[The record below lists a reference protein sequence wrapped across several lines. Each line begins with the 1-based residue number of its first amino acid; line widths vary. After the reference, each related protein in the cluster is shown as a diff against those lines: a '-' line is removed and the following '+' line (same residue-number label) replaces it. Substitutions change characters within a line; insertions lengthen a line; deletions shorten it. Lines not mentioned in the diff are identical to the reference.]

1 MTQQV
6 DVTEG
11 GIAAATEVAIMQL
24 GEGDFSGLTDYATQH
39 LGPAVIYAALGLAV
53 VFGGYLVAHYLSKL
67 ISRPICRR
75 VDETLGK
82 FVGKLIFYSV
92 LLSITAAVLSKLGA
106 PLGGL
111 AAMLAATGFAVGLAF
126 QGTLSNFAAGV
137 LMLVFRPFKVGDVI
151 TAGGVTGK
159 VNEIDLFN
167 TTIDTADN
175 RRVIVPNG
183 AISAGTIENISFH
196 PHRRIEVVVGVD
208 YTADLAGTRLALENA
223 AEALK
228 AQTIQG
234 EGRGF
239 AIILGGLGDSA
250 VEWKVRVWVAATDY
264 WPAQERLIGEV
275 KQHLD
280 SAGIS
285 IPFPQMDVHFNQ
297 VDSGESPRRRP
308 RVRPVR
314 RENDDA
320 FAGTTVSGRH

>member
-1 MTQQV
+1 M
-6 DVTEG
+6 
-11 GIAAATEVAIMQL
+11 
-24 GEGDFSGLTDYATQH
+24 
-39 LGPAVIYAALGLAV
+39 
-53 VFGGYLVAHYLSKL
+53 
-67 ISRPICRR
+67 
-75 VDETLGK
+75 
-82 FVGKLIFYSV
+82 
-92 LLSITAAVLSKLGA
+92 
-106 PLGGL
+106 
-111 AAMLAATGFAVGLAF
+111 
-126 QGTLSNFAAGV
+126 
-137 LMLVFRPFKVGDVI
+137 
-151 TAGGVTGK
+151 
-159 VNEIDLFN
+159 
-167 TTIDTADN
+167 
-175 RRVIVPNG
+175 
-183 AISAGTIENISFH
+183 
-196 PHRRIEVVVGVD
+196 VVGVD

-297 VDSGESPRRRP
+297 VDSGELPRRRP